1 MFDWKQIET
10 VILDMDGTLLDL
22 HFDNYFWL
30 THLPKRY
37 AEYHNMDSA
46 RAKKQLTELIQS
58 YEGTLQWYCLDHWSE
73 LVKMDIIALKR
84 EVQHKIQP
92 RPHTKSFLQ
101 FLQQQNKK
109 VILAT
114 NCHRSGLDLK
124 LSVSQI
130 DQWLDIVIS
139 SHDYQAPK
147 EAVTFWQKLYEN
159 ESFELASTVFVDD
172 NVSVLRSAK
181 QFGLEHL
188 ICITQP
194 DSQKPIRTSDE
205 FIDIVDFHE
214 IIPDQYA

>member
-37 AEYHNMDSA
+37 AEYHNIDNA

-73 LVKMDIIALKR
+73 LVKMDIIELKR

-139 SHDYQAPK
+139 SHDYQVPK
-147 EAVTFWQKLYEN
+147 EAVAFWQKLYEN

-172 NVSVLRSAK
+172 NISVLRSAK

-188 ICITQP
+188 VCITQP
-194 DSQKPIRTSDE
+194 DSQKPARTSDE

-214 IIPDQYA
+214 IIPD